1 MPELP
6 EVEIFVRK
14 LQPIVG
20 AVIRRAE
27 VLDDR
32 LALDASKIE
41 GATITSAERRG
52 KHIVIHLGERG
63 DLIVHLR
70 MSGRLRLHRGED
82 EVKHTRLVLH
92 LDSGNTVY
100 FVNPRRLGTA
110 IHCAAG
116 FEADLGLEPLSP
128 SFTVAA
134 LGDLTSKSHSPIKL
148 FLLDQ
153 RKIAGVG
160 NIYASEVLWRSRIS
174 PDRESTS
181 LTSDEIARL
190 HGDIVSV
197 LNDAI
202 EGQGTT
208 IGNSVSDYHPSAG
221 EQGEF
226 QNRLSVYGREDEP
239 CERCGTAIVR
249 MKQGGRSTYYCQE
262 CQP

>member
-1 MPELP
+1 VPELP

-63 DLIVHLR
+63 DLVLHLR
-70 MSGRLRLHRGED
+70 MSGRLRLHRGKN

-92 LDSGNTVY
+92 LDSGDTVY

-148 FLLDQ
+148 FLLYQ

-174 PDRESTS
+174 PDRESAS

-249 MKQGGRSTYYCQE
+249 MKQGGRSTYFCSNCQT
-262 CQP
+262 

>member
-1 MPELP
+1 
-6 EVEIFVRK
+6 
-14 LQPIVG
+14 
-20 AVIRRAE
+20 VIQRAE

-32 LALDASKIE
+32 LALDGSRIE
-41 GATITSAERRG
+41 GASISSAERRG

-63 DLIVHLR
+63 DLVVHLR
-70 MSGRLRLHRGED
+70 MSGRLRLHRGQD
-82 EVKHTRLVLH
+82 EVKYTRLVLH
-92 LDSGNTVY
+92 LDSGDTVY
-100 FVNPRRLGTA
+100 FVNPRRLGTV

-116 FEADLGLEPLSP
+116 FEADLGLEPLSS
-128 SFTVAA
+128 SFTVDA

-153 RKIAGVG
+153 RRIAGVG
-160 NIYASEVLWRSRIS
+160 NIYASETLWRSRIS
-174 PDRESTS
+174 PDKESAL
-181 LTSDEIARL
+181 LTRDELVRL

-239 CERCGTAIVR
+239 CERCGTAIAR
-249 MKQGGRSTYYCQE
+249 LKQGGRSTYYCQE
-262 CQP
+262 CQT